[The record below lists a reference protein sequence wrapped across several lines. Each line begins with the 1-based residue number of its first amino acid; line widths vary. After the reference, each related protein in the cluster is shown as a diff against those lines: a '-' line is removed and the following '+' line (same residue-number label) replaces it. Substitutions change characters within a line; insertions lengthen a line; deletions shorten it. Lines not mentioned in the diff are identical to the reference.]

1 VTYLINGVWI
11 RALPF
16 CVPGGLYWD
25 HADGLLCKKEYDL
38 GKKRKAT
45 FMENNPLDQL
55 SPEVRQRVEQSLQ
68 ALGGG
73 VTPQNIFVSQYPS
86 AIPDHVPQ
94 GAQPRSQHASGSSG
108 QGWAH
113 WEYDPYEWAAFDQV
127 DWEPIRNKSRLT
139 LILSP
144 IIYLVI
150 MVVPWV
156 LFVSSAPIVML
167 GLVMLGPAIVLLT
180 GLIILMASAAN
191 SAKEAKKRYQ
201 ARHNPAESHRVTLA
215 SNGVWES
222 GVYFSLK
229 SGRWGLDSVKL
240 TANPAVLHFKLLKRN
255 SDGSW
260 AGSTQKLHVL
270 VPRGHEAEA
279 EQLRQRYYAEVIAPW
294 KKPVTYNPPEPR

>member
-1 VTYLINGVWI
+1 VQ
-11 RALPF
+11 
-16 CVPGGLYWD
+16 
-25 HADGLLCKKEYDL
+25 KEYYL
-38 GKKRKAT
+38 GKKRKRT

-73 VTPQNIFVSQYPS
+73 VTPQNIFVSHYPG
-86 AIPDHVPQ
+86 AVPDHVPQ
-94 GAQPRSQHASGSSG
+94 RAQPSSQHASGSSG

-113 WEYDPYEWAAFDQV
+113 WEYNPYEWAAFDQV

-144 IIYLVI
+144 IIYLVM
-150 MVVPWV
+150 MVVLLV
-156 LFVSSAPIVML
+156 LFVPSASIVVL
-167 GLVMLGPAIVLLT
+167 GLVVLGPAIVLLV
-180 GLIILMASAAN
+180 GLIILMVSAAN

-215 SNGVWES
+215 SDGVWES
-222 GVYFSLK
+222 GANFSFRF
-229 SGRWGLDSVKL
+229 GRLRLESVKL
-240 TANPAVLHFKLLKRN
+240 TANPAVLHFKMLKRN

-260 AGSTQKLHVL
+260 TGTTQKLHVL
-270 VPRGHEAEA
+270 VPRGQEAEA

-294 KKPVTYNPPEPR
+294 KKPSTYSPPEPM